1 MSVDNDLKMYRARED
16 LTQAELA
23 SAVGVSRQTIHTI
36 EAGKYNPSLELA
48 LELAAF
54 FDEPLETMFYLDDAD
69 G

>member
-1 MSVDNDLKMYRARED
+1 MTVENDLKMYRARED

-48 LELAAF
+48 LELADY
-54 FDEPLETMFYLDDAD
+54 FDEPVENVFYLTEE
-69 G
+69 